1 MPLCAVLTCKSR
13 SDCPSGSSSR
23 LTFHPF
29 PANEE
34 IREKWIDMTGRDD
47 WTPTANDYICSKH
60 FRDTD
65 YFIKRSGNRYL
76 KTAAIPCE
84 YVVYRDLPPIEDI
97 PSTSRGINREAVALD
112 EPLPHFSRARP
123 LISPFRSRKQTR
135 PSPRTSTL
143 TATRMISLP
152 DSFFAPPTPSPVYD
166 RRSSAEADSSSFE
179 ERFRGRASS
188 MNPSP
193 PPSSPGSPLHG
204 NLAESPVFDLRRH
217 MQGLPSPRPST
228 PPSNMEL
235 KKEIKKLISRR
246 KICKKAISVAQSEVR
261 KAKKI
266 QKRLAAGRMTEM
278 DKASAIIELQ
288 HKEIKILQIKYRQAK
303 KIFKKIN
310 SLMKHVNIISFIMKF
325 GVSKV

>member
-112 EPLPHFSRARP
+112 EPLPHFSRDS
-123 LISPFRSRKQTR
+123 SPDLSLPIQEADTTFSED
-135 PSPRTSTL
+135 L
-143 TATRMISLP
+143 DIDCNENDLP

-325 GVSKV
+325 SVSK

>member
-97 PSTSRGINREAVALD
+97 PSTSRGVNREALARD
-112 EPLPHFSRARP
+112 EPLPQFSRNS
-123 LISPFRSRKQTR
+123 SPD
-135 PSPRTSTL
+135 L
-143 TATRMISLP
+143 SLP
-152 DSFFAPPTPSPVYD
+152 IQEADTTFSEDLDIDCNENDLAAWTAFQPESFFVRPTPSPLLD

-179 ERFRGRASS
+179 EKYRGRASS
-188 MNPSP
+188 INPSP
-193 PPSSPGSPLHG
+193 PISSPHTPLLG
-204 NLAESPVFDLRRH
+204 NRADSPVFDLRRH

-235 KKEIKKLISRR
+235 KREIKKLMSRR
-246 KICKKAISVAQSEVR
+246 KICKKALAVARSEVR

-266 QKRLAAGRMTEM
+266 QKRLAAGKMTEM

-288 HKEIKILQIKYRQAK
+288 HKEIRILQIKERQAR

-310 SLMKHVNIISFIMKF
+310 SLMKHAK
-325 GVSKV
+325 